1 MNVERPRYRRQ
12 KGELRRT
19 EMQRI
24 GIAMLKGD
32 NEEDLEY
39 DKHVRRA
46 IMGVTAE
53 MTFSLSKASSSFNK
67 RLLYPGHVGLDE
79 VQCNSLQLA

>member
-1 MNVERPRYRRQ
+1 MNVERPRYRRM
-12 KGELRRT
+12 KGESRKT

-32 NEEDLEY
+32 NEEDLQY

-46 IMGVTAE
+46 IEPSWA
-53 MTFSLSKASSSFNK
+53 
-67 RLLYPGHVGLDE
+67 
-79 VQCNSLQLA
+79 